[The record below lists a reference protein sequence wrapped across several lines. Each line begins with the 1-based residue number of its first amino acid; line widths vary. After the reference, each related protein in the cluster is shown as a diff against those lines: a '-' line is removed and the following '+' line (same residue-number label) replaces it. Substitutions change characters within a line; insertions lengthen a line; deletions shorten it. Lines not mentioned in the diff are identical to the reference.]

1 MKIVLFGLLIA
12 SKIFAT
18 DPIFGDRQ
26 NWGELSLN
34 DIDEASGLVASQ
46 KNENVF
52 WTHNDSGGDPCLYA
66 FNANGEHLGRYY
78 LNGISLRDWED
89 LTIGPGPIQDSSY
102 LYVGEIGDNSA
113 QYNQKYIYRFIEPT
127 VSAEQ
132 QPITTTLSNI
142 ETITVIYPDQKR
154 DAETLLIDPWTKD
167 LYIFSK
173 REELNRLYKI
183 PFPQSVTNV
192 ITAELVRTID
202 LYPNQNNN
210 GNQSTW
216 LVAGEMSTD
225 GFEILLKSY
234 EHILY
239 YSREENDSFESAFD
253 QDPISV
259 PYIPETQGEAVAWH
273 PNGFGYFTVSEENNG
288 IPAYLYFYPRT
299 VGCTDSLA
307 QNWNPWAEEDNDSCL
322 YIDSMGDVNQDGQ
335 VSLHDVLLS
344 LNFILG
350 LVELDSNQV
359 QVGDMDGNGLINIYD
374 LFLILQNI
382 H

>member
-1 MKIVLFGLLIA
+1 MKIVLFMLLIV
-12 SKIFAT
+12 STMFAT
-18 DPIFGDRQ
+18 EPIFGDRQ

-52 WTHNDSGGDPCLYA
+52 WTHNDSGGDNCLYA
-66 FNANGEHLGRYY
+66 FNANGIHLGRYY
-78 LNGISLRDWED
+78 LQGFSLRDWED
-89 LTIGPGPIQDSSY
+89 LSIGPGPIQDSSY

-113 QYNQKYIYRFIEPT
+113 QYNEKYIYRLLEPT
-127 VSAEQ
+127 VSSTQ
-132 QPITTTLSNI
+132 SPVNITLSDV

-173 REELNRLYKI
+173 REEFNKIYQI

-192 ITAELVRTID
+192 ITAELVGTVD
-202 LYPNQNNN
+202 LYPNQNNS

-225 GFEILLKSY
+225 GFEIVLKSY
-234 EHILY
+234 EHIMY
-239 YSREENDSFESAFD
+239 YSREENGSFMSAFD
-253 QDPISV
+253 SDPVIV
-259 PYIPETQGEAVAWH
+259 PYIPETQGEALAWL

-299 VGCTDSLA
+299 VGCMDTLA
-307 QNWNPWAEEDNDSCL
+307 NNWNPYAEETDGSCVYDPL
-322 YIDSMGDVNQDGQ
+322 LGDINQDGEL
-335 VSLHDVLLS
+335 SLHDALLS
-344 LNFILG
+344 INYILG
-350 LVELDSNQV
+350 LTELNPEQILA
-359 QVGDMDGNGLINIYD
+359 GDMDGDGHINIFD
-374 LFLILQNI
+374 VFLLLKNI
-382 H
+382 I